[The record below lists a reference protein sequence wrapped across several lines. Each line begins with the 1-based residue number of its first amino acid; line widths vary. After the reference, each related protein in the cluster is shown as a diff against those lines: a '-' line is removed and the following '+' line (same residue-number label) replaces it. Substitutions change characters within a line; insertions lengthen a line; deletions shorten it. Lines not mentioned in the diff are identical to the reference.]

1 MKAYSIELREA
12 VLKDCDAGMLTH
24 DVALKHG
31 VSKAWVR
38 RVKQR
43 RRETGEIQPR
53 PPIKKTPPRWHAW
66 KDRIVALIQ
75 QEPDLTLRELR
86 DRLSV
91 QTSLQ
96 TLSVALRQLKYTLKK
111 KSSARPS
118 RIARTSR

>member
-1 MKAYSIELREA
+1 MKPYSMEFRQA
-12 VLKDCDAGMLTH
+12 VLADCDAGLITH

-38 RVKQR
+38 RLKQR

-66 KDRIVALIQ
+66 KERIIALIRQ
-75 QEPDLTLRELR
+75 QPDLTLSELR
-86 DRLSV
+86 DRLGV
-91 QTSLQ
+91 ETSLQ

-111 KSSARPS
+111 KSSTPRNRTGP
-118 RIARTSR
+118 TSR

>member
-1 MKAYSIELREA
+1 MEAYPQKVRLA
-12 VLKDCDAGMLTH
+12 VLADCDAGMITH

-43 RRETGEIQPR
+43 RREAGETKPR

-66 KDRIVALIQ
+66 KDRIVTFIHEQ
-75 QEPDLTLRELR
+75 PDLTLSELR
-86 DRLSV
+86 DKLGV
-91 QTSLQ
+91 ETSLQ

-111 KSSARPS
+111 KSSAPRS
-118 RIARTSR
+118 RTARMSR